1 MGTGIFSVRT
11 TRVSLREKLRQVL
24 SQSENTCTHKRAL
37 IDLKDLPEHFPHL
50 TSTYAILRSELTRQ
64 SLC

>member
-1 MGTGIFSVRT
+1 MISPPSSIIL
-11 TRVSLREKLRQVL
+11 SLVKG
-24 SQSENTCTHKRAL
+24 
-37 IDLKDLPEHFPHL
+37 LPEHFPHL